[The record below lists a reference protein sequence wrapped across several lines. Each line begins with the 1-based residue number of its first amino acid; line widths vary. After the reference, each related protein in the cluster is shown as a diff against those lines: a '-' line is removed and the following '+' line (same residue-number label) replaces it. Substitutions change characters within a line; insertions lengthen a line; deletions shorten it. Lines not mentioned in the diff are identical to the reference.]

1 MQTTNRKSYVYDVRD
16 VADFRQ
22 LVTSSAELFGDRC
35 AFLLREDGIL
45 RDVSYNEFF
54 HDVQCFTAALRSEI
68 KEDARVG
75 VMGRNCYAWALS
87 YLSVACGV
95 GVVVPIDKE
104 LKGEEL
110 SSVAK
115 KADLEAI
122 ICDDKLA
129 DMCAACGVKA
139 IPFSS
144 VSEMIIRGDSLREA
158 GDRSFETHKI
168 HRDELGI
175 LLFTSGTEGVAKG
188 VMLSQYNICS
198 DIVRVL
204 RKINVTPND
213 RVMSLLPLHHTYECT
228 AGFLSVLYSGAS
240 ITYCEGLRTLQRD
253 LSDYAPTVFV
263 AVPLLLENFRKN
275 ILRNYKKIPGGS
287 ALLKAQRRLVKLGR
301 SPRAVFSQIHEFFGG
316 RLRLMLCGAAPLAP
330 EVFRDFEDF
339 GIRVYCGYGLTETS
353 PIAIMHSDFYSSPDD
368 TGSPIP
374 GMSVKLDIENP
385 DDKSGELLLR
395 GDTVMLG
402 YLDNPDANKAAFTE
416 DGWLRTG
423 DIAEVDEHGHYRIVG
438 RCKSMIV
445 TKNGKKIFPEEV
457 EHYLSES
464 PYISEC
470 MVYGDEREHDT
481 VVTAVIRPDMDAVNA
496 RLKKDGVEADSVEY
510 EEALKELMVS
520 EAKEASS
527 HLPPFKAIRAVKVRR
542 SEFSKTTTHK
552 IRRGDK
558 TNYDE

>member
-1 MQTTNRKSYVYDVRD
+1 MQTTNRKSYVYDIRD

-22 LVTSSAELFGDRC
+22 LVTSSAELFRDRC
-35 AFLLREDGIL
+35 AFLLRENDIL
-45 RDVSYNEFF
+45 REVSFTEFLR
-54 HDVQCFTAALRSEI
+54 DVQCFTAALRSEV
-68 KEDARVG
+68 KEGARVG
-75 VMGRNCYAWALS
+75 VMGQNCYAWALS
-87 YLSVACGV
+87 YLAVACGV

-104 LKGEEL
+104 LKSEEL
-110 SSVAK
+110 SSVA
-115 KADLEAI
+115 AAAELEAV
-122 ICDDKLA
+122 ICADKLI
-129 DMCAACGVKA
+129 DMCATCGIKA
-139 IPFSS
+139 IPFSA
-144 VSEMIIRGDSLREA
+144 VKDMIAEGRALRDS

-168 HRDELGI
+168 HRDELGV

-188 VMLSQYNICS
+188 VMLSQYNICC

-204 RKINVTPND
+204 RKVNVTPDD

-228 AGFLSVLYSGAS
+228 AGFLGMLYSGAS

-253 LSDYAPTVFV
+253 LTDYAPTIFV

-275 ILRNYKKIPGGS
+275 ILRNYKKIPGGIT
-287 ALLKAQRRLVKLGR
+287 LLKAQRRLVKMGR
-301 SPRAVFSQIHEFFGG
+301 SPRSVFRQIHDFFGG

-353 PIAIMHSDFYSSPDD
+353 PIAIMHSDFYSSPYD

-374 GMSVKLDIENP
+374 GMSVKLDLENP
-385 DDKSGELLLR
+385 DDKAGELLLR

-402 YLDNPDANKAAFTE
+402 YLNNPEANKAAFTE

-423 DIAEVDEHGHYRIVG
+423 DIAEVDERGHYRIVG

-457 EHYLSES
+457 EHYLMES

-470 MVYGDEREHDT
+470 VVYGDEREHDT
-481 VVTAVIRPDMDAVNA
+481 VVTAVVRPDFEAVNA
-496 RLKKDGVEADSVEY
+496 RLKKDGVETDSVEY
-510 EEALKELMVS
+510 EEALKALIAA

-527 HLPPFKAIRAVKVRR
+527 HLPAFKAIRAVKVRR
-542 SEFSKTTTHK
+542 GEFSKTTTQK

-558 TNYDE
+558 TNYSE